1 MLLVLRHLLAIAALP
16 FVVTVLVPMW
26 LARRNGVALKLG
38 TTMPQL
44 LLQIAGALLL
54 LVGLA
59 LFAASLQRFVRD
71 GRGTLAPWDPPSR
84 LVLGGPYRYVRNPM
98 ISGVIFVLFGEGLV
112 LVSVPHLEWA
122 LAFLAINCI
131 YLPLLEEPQLRQRFG
146 DSYVE
151 YCKHVP
157 RFIPRLRP
165 WSKA

>member
-1 MLLVLRHLLAIAALP
+1 MPLALRHLLAIAALP
-16 FVVTVLVPMW
+16 FVVAMLVPMW
-26 LARRNGVALKLG
+26 LARGNGVALRLG
-38 TTMPQL
+38 TTTPKL

-54 LVGLA
+54 LIGLA

-71 GRGTLAPWDPPSR
+71 GRGTLAPWDPPGQ

-98 ISGVIFVLFGEGLV
+98 ISGVIFLLFGEGLI
-112 LVSVPHLEWA
+112 LTSVPHLEWA
-122 LAFLAINCI
+122 VTFLAINCVYI
-131 YLPLLEEPQLRQRFG
+131 PLLEEPQLRQRFG

-165 WSKA
+165 